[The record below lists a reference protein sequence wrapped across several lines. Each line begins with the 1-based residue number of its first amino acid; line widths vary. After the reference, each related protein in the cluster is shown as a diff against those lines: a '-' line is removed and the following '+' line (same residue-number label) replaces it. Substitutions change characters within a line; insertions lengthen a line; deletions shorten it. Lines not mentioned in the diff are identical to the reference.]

1 MDYSTPGF
9 PVLHYLQ
16 NLVKFMFVESG
27 TPSNHVLLRHPL
39 LLLPSIFLSQHEGL
53 FQRVGSL
60 QQVAK
65 VLALQLQPSVL
76 PMNIQGGL
84 PLGLTGLISL
94 LSRVLSRVSVLQFK
108 SINSSASV
116 LQHSAFFMVQL
127 SHPYLT
133 WKNYSFDCIDL
144 CQQSDVSAFSY
155 AVYMGHS
162 FSSKE
167 RLLIS
172 WLQSLSTVILEPKKI
187 KSSLFPLAASSI
199 KYRSIYKIFIC
210 ILGKNYL
217 LYYTKFT

>member
-1 MDYSTPGF
+1 
-9 PVLHYLQ
+9 
-16 NLVKFMFVESG
+16 MFVESV

-76 PMNIQGGL
+76 PMNIQGVF

-108 SINSSASV
+108 SIINSSASI
-116 LQHSAFFMVQL
+116 LQYSAFFMVRL
-127 SHPYLT
+127 SYPYLT
-133 WKNYSFDCIDL
+133 WKNYSFDYIDL

-155 AVYMGHS
+155 AVYMLIA
-162 FSSKE
+162 KE

-199 KYRSIYKIFIC
+199 KYRSIYKNFIC

-217 LYYTKFT
+217 SYYTKFT